1 MFIREG
7 DRQMTETLPTYSIE
21 VRKLTYVRGWP
32 QASTKPFLVYRD
44 NAFVAG
50 FATKEK
56 ANTYITRK
64 TLGLDRPLS
73 AEDKKLIAD
82 ILA

>member
-1 MFIREG
+1 MN
-7 DRQMTETLPTYSIE
+7 ETLPTYHIE
-21 VRKLTYVRGWP
+21 GRALKYVRGWP
-32 QASTKPFLVYRD
+32 QTSTKPFLVYRD
-44 NAFVAG
+44 NAFVAA

-56 ANTYITRK
+56 ADAYVTRK
-64 TLGLDRPLS
+64 TLGLDRPLT